1 MNLRTEAEGMQ
12 DSADHD
18 DVNAQR
24 AGERHADAVL
34 SGDTGVQVGTRSQAA
49 LVRESLVRC
58 PPVADARTE

>member
-1 MNLRTEAEGMQ
+1 MQ